1 MNSVIRFSYLCIAL
15 LCCTCNKTGPPPG
28 PRPSLPVQTD
38 RNFYTVDLNNAN
50 SPEGQILL
58 ALNSKSKGVIFSLDR
73 QGALMWEKSIGVTV
87 ENLQKWVVNGK
98 TLFTYFHSEGTIP
111 LDDIPGTK
119 LGYEYICD
127 SALNIIDSVKL
138 KTSGLIDVR
147 VQDKLDV
154 HEFILLGEK
163 HYIYETY
170 YSLAPD
176 NIPDSLH
183 PAPGVKVAACVI
195 QEVVDGKVVFQWNG
209 ADFPELYASS
219 REDNNFGDSS
229 HTHDYMH
236 LNSICVDQL
245 DNNLIV
251 SFRNMDQIVKIS
263 RETGKILWR
272 LGGTQSDFAQNTD
285 QLFFRQHYVRQMDN
299 HSLIFLDNGL
309 QGVREF
315 SRVVELQLN
324 ENSKLINSF
333 RSFTIPDKWIQ
344 FAGSVQK
351 AGENYF
357 IGGGSGNF
365 TLEVNYITGQKLL
378 RLTQLYPSY
387 RSLKY

>member
-1 MNSVIRFSYLCIAL
+1 VNSVIRFSYLCIAL

-195 QEVVDGKVVFQWNG
+195 QELNTTLWECLMPWRRVPDAIPPAAQPPLPV
-209 ADFPELYASS
+209 
-219 REDNNFGDSS
+219 GD
-229 HTHDYMH
+229 
-236 LNSICVDQL
+236 CVDAKDSRTAMPPGEVQQQ
-245 DNNLIV
+245 
-251 SFRNMDQIVKIS
+251 SRQTRRGRSYGFRCTDHARTQTSYSERS
-263 RETGKILWR
+263 RR
-272 LGGTQSDFAQNTD
+272 
-285 QLFFRQHYVRQMDN
+285 
-299 HSLIFLDNGL
+299 
-309 QGVREF
+309 
-315 SRVVELQLN
+315 
-324 ENSKLINSF
+324 
-333 RSFTIPDKWIQ
+333 
-344 FAGSVQK
+344 
-351 AGENYF
+351 
-357 IGGGSGNF
+357 
-365 TLEVNYITGQKLL
+365 
-378 RLTQLYPSY
+378 
-387 RSLKY
+387 